1 MQWAQVRR
9 ANVLRARPHLPANS
23 TEGKETKIKEKE
35 KKKTKGGTKGTA
47 VDAYSG
53 VLAYDRPQGST
64 DQKIE
69 LSTRQSYTE
78 EEEEEEEEEEDD
90 GGKKG
95 ETEAGFLYPRNAPR
109 IRMATVGGA

>member
-23 TEGKETKIKEKE
+23 TEGEETKIKE
-35 KKKTKGGTKGTA
+35 KGGTKGTA

-78 EEEEEEEEEEDD
+78 GEE
-90 GGKKG
+90 GGG
-95 ETEAGFLYPRNAPR
+95 E
-109 IRMATVGGA
+109 GGGGGGGG

>member
-78 EEEEEEEEEEDD
+78 GEE
-90 GGKKG
+90 GGG
-95 ETEAGFLYPRNAPR
+95 E
-109 IRMATVGGA
+109 GGGGG